1 MRNNMAESGITT
13 ASIIVKH
20 NESVQPYEFGNFISN
35 EVNQTPQ
42 MQEVATL
49 TDKTVMEQTNENMQV
64 ILDDIKNL
72 QNAVLQ
78 VNHKVNIIEQEG
90 VRGKDLDQQIVEA
103 MKDLKNYS
111 AFFEQATFQIETKVL
126 KTAIS
131 IAKKIIDIEV
141 SQNSAEI
148 AKQTITNILDKIKT
162 ASKVT
167 IHLNPKDYVMLKDQL
182 NFGEF
187 VSLQEDQNVT
197 PGGVV
202 IASDMGNFDGN
213 VDVKVKTML
222 ESLDVIA

>member
-1 MRNNMAESGITT
+1 MAESGITT
-13 ASIIVKH
+13 ASIIVKN

-64 ILDDIKNL
+64 ILDEIKNL

-148 AKQTITNILDKIKT
+148 AKQTIANLMERIKT

-222 ESLDVIA
+222 ESLDAIA

>member
-1 MRNNMAESGITT
+1 MAMTGINSSSKILKNDDNT
-13 ASIIVKH
+13 
-20 NESVQPYEFGNFISN
+20 QPYELGSFISN

-49 TDKTVMEQTNENMQV
+49 SDKTIIEETKDSMNTILSEIQTLHSAIN
-64 ILDDIKNL
+64 
-72 QNAVLQ
+72 Q
-78 VNHKVNIIEQEG
+78 VNQKVNIIEQEG
-90 VRGKDLDQQIVEA
+90 VRGRDLDEQIVQA

-111 AFFEQATFQIETKVL
+111 SFFEQATFQIETKVL

-141 SQNSAEI
+141 SQNSAQI
-148 AKQTITNILDKIKT
+148 AKETVTNLMERIKT

-213 VDVKVKTML
+213 IEVKVKTML
-222 ESLDVIA
+222 ESLDAIV

>member
-1 MRNNMAESGITT
+1 MTGINSSSKILKNDDNT
-13 ASIIVKH
+13 
-20 NESVQPYEFGNFISN
+20 QPYELGSFISN

-49 TDKTVMEQTNENMQV
+49 SDKTIIEETKDSMNTILSEIQTLHSAIN
-64 ILDDIKNL
+64 
-72 QNAVLQ
+72 Q
-78 VNHKVNIIEQEG
+78 VNQKVNIIEQEG
-90 VRGKDLDQQIVEA
+90 VRGRDLDEQIVQA

-111 AFFEQATFQIETKVL
+111 SFFEQATFQIETKVL

-141 SQNSAEI
+141 SQNSAQI
-148 AKQTITNILDKIKT
+148 AKETVTNLMERIKT

-213 VDVKVKTML
+213 IEVKVKTML
-222 ESLDVIA
+222 ESLDAIV

>member
-1 MRNNMAESGITT
+1 MAESGITT
-13 ASIIVKH
+13 ASTIVKD

-64 ILDDIKNL
+64 ILDEIKNL

-148 AKQTITNILDKIKT
+148 AKQTIANLMERIKT

-222 ESLDVIA
+222 ESLDAIA